1 MINPLNWT
9 FLFPKSAVK
18 AASLPPC
25 RPLRKLVFSLLGAA
39 LLSNISSAAEIE
51 LPLLGDSS
59 SGIISKNQEYTLGKT
74 WLQAF
79 RGRVKQYDDP
89 LLQAYLEHLIY
100 NLATYSDLDNPRL
113 TLVVV
118 NNPTINAFAVP
129 GGIVGFH
136 TGIFSYAENEDQ
148 MVSILAHELA
158 HLSQRHFAR
167 GIEARR
173 NASAISLAGLLA
185 TLVLSSTVGSDAGL
199 AAMSATQAFTIDKQL
214 RYSRGNE
221 QEADRVGLKTMQRA
235 GRDPNA
241 MADMFGE
248 MLKATRYNGN
258 RVPEFLLTHPVTEKR
273 VADTRART
281 FSNQQRH
288 YPDNAEFYI
297 MQARAQ
303 VAMQKN
309 PVNSIKH
316 YQRKLAAN
324 TQQTEAAR
332 YGLALAHLKQRT
344 YQDAQH
350 IILDLLADRP
360 NYLPFLHTH
369 IEIDIALQRFDQ
381 ALATLER
388 QLSLNQNSYPLRT
401 LQADALWKAH
411 HYEKAAEVLAKLSQ
425 SRPEDPM
432 IWYKLAEVRGLAGN
446 ISGVHEARA
455 EYFILVGALDRARK
469 QLGLAAKLVVADFK
483 RLSIV
488 KQRLRNIA
496 NMQEQLEKL

>member
-1 MINPLNWT
+1 MTNPLSRI
-9 FLFPKSAVK
+9 FLFLKPVVK
-18 AASLPPC
+18 ATSLTLC
-25 RPLRKLVFSLLGAA
+25 IPLRKVALSIFCAI
-39 LLSNISSAAEIE
+39 LLSNTSSAAEIE

-79 RGRVKQYDDP
+79 RSRVKQHDDP

-100 NLATYSDLDNPRL
+100 DLATYSDLDNPRL
-113 TLVVV
+113 TLVLI
-118 NNPTINAFAVP
+118 NNPTINAFAAP

-148 MVSILAHELA
+148 MASILAHEIA

-173 NASAISLAGLLA
+173 SASALSLAGLLA
-185 TLVLSSTVGSDAGL
+185 TLVLSSTVGGDAGL
-199 AAMSATQAFTIDKQL
+199 AAISATQAFAVDKQL

-221 QEADRVGLKTMQRA
+221 QEADRMGLKTMQRA

-241 MADMFGE
+241 AADMLE
-248 MLKATRYNGN
+248 EILKTSRYNGN
-258 RVPEFLLTHPVTEKR
+258 RIPEFLLTHPVTEKR
-273 VADTRART
+273 IADTRART
-281 FSNQQRH
+281 FSSQQRH
-288 YPDNAEFYI
+288 YPDNTEFYI

-309 PVNSIKH
+309 PADSIKY
-316 YQRKLAAN
+316 YQRELEAN
-324 TQQTEAAR
+324 TQQTEAAH
-332 YGLALAHLKQRT
+332 YGLALAYLEQGNYRE
-344 YQDAQH
+344 AERL
-350 IILDLLADRP
+350 ILNLLTDKP
-360 NYLPFLHTH
+360 NYLPFLHTYT
-369 IEIDIALQRFDQ
+369 EINVALQKFDR
-381 ALATLER
+381 ALAILEP
-388 QLSLNQNSYPLRT
+388 QLALNQKSYPLRV
-401 LQADALWKAH
+401 LQAETLWKAH
-411 HYEKAAEVLAKLSQ
+411 HYEKAAEVLTKLSK

-432 IWYKLAEVRGLAGN
+432 IWYNLAEVRGLAGN

-469 QLGLAAKLVVADFK
+469 QLSLALKLVKADFK

-488 KQRLRNIA
+488 KQRLQDIA
-496 NMQEQLEKL
+496 DMQERLEKL